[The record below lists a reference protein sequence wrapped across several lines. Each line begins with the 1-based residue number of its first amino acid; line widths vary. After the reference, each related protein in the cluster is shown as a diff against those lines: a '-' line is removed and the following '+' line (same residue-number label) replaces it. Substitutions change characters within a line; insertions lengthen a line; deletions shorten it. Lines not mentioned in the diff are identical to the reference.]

1 MTIRI
6 ISRSGELFQDRQEA
20 GRLLAEE
27 LRQFIREETVALGIP
42 RGGVIVAREI
52 ARVFKA
58 EFDIVLAHK
67 LGSPGHPELAIGS
80 VSENGKTF
88 LNQMLVRGL
97 GVSDEYIE
105 EERVR
110 QLVEIRRQANL
121 IRRVRPKVPLSGKT
135 VIIVDD
141 GVATGATAQA
151 AIWSVRL
158 ENPARLILALPV
170 GPKETVDKLSE
181 DVDDV
186 ICLRAP
192 EGFAGVRQSYL
203 RFAPIYDDAILSV
216 LEREP
221 R

>member
-6 ISRSGELFQDRQEA
+6 ISRSDEPFQDRQEA
-20 GRLLAEE
+20 GRLLAGE
-27 LRQFIREETVALGIP
+27 LRQFSREKTVALGIP

-52 ARVFKA
+52 ARELKA

-67 LGSPGHPELAIGS
+67 LGSPGYAELAIGS
-80 VSENGKTF
+80 VAEDGRVF
-88 LNQMLVRGL
+88 LNEMLVRKL
-97 GVSDEYIE
+97 GVSDDYIE
-105 EERVR
+105 DEKGR
-110 QLVEIRRQANL
+110 QLVEIRRRANL
-121 IRRVRPKVPLSGKT
+121 IRRVRPKVPLTGKT
-135 VIIVDD
+135 VIITDD

-158 ENPARLILALPV
+158 ENPARLIVALPV
-170 GPKETVDKLSE
+170 GPEEALRKLSE

-192 EGFAGVRQSYL
+192 EDFAGVGQFYL
-203 RFAPIYDDAILSV
+203 RFTPVEDEAVLKIL
-216 LEREP
+216 EQEP